1 MIINLEQPKKS
12 GKFAFLHLGFRPF
25 FLGAIS
31 FALLAMLMWMG
42 IYVFGWN
49 IPLRHF
55 SSMTWHAHEMIFGY
69 SLAVVAG
76 FLLTAI
82 KNWTGRQTL
91 HGYPLLS
98 LFLLWLIARLLPFFG
113 EFMPLAII
121 AAIDN
126 LFILLLSISV
136 FLPLFNAK
144 HWKSIALAS
153 LLPLL
158 LVSNIVFYLGAFGLL
173 SQGMRY
179 GLYAGLY
186 LILTFI
192 FIMGRRVI
200 PFFIEKGVGYS
211 VQLKNFKWID
221 NTHIILFW
229 LFGIADLLNL
239 NAYIIAG
246 LAGISGLVHGLRL
259 VGWYTRGIWKKP
271 LLWILY
277 LGYTF
282 IVVGFALK
290 VLAIVSGI
298 SVYLAVHAFAFGG
311 IGLVTSGMMARV
323 SLGHTGRNILA
334 PPRSLFWIFGLLVC
348 GTLIRVILP
357 LINSS
362 FYLVWIGLSQA
373 FWIIAFGWFLYIYFP
388 MLIYPRTD
396 GHYG

>member
-1 MIINLEQPKKS
+1 MIINLEQPKKI

-25 FLGAIS
+25 FVGAIS
-31 FALLAMLMWMG
+31 FALLAMLIWMSVY
-42 IYVFGWN
+42 ILGWN
-49 IPLRHF
+49 LPIPHF
-55 SSMTWHAHEMIFGY
+55 SSITWHAHEMIFGY

-76 FLLTAI
+76 FLLTAL

-91 HGYPLLS
+91 HGYPLLL
-98 LFLLWLIARLLPFFG
+98 LFLLWLVARLLPFFG

-126 LFILLLSISV
+126 LFLLLLSISV
-136 FLPLFNAK
+136 FLTVFNAK
-144 HWKSIALAS
+144 HWKSLALAS

-200 PFFIEKGVGYS
+200 PFFIERGVGYS

-246 LAGISGLVHGLRL
+246 LAGISCLVHGLRL

-290 VLAIVSGI
+290 VLAMVSGI

-323 SLGHTGRNILA
+323 SLGHTGRNVFS

-348 GTLIRVILP
+348 GTLVRVILP